1 MGNVLDSKI
10 VPLRKTCLP
19 ECICAIA
26 KLLDESEKSGFLLV
40 KWLPCKMQPFSA
52 FQAVNFLTM
61 KELFIADF
69 VWQVQD
75 WDF

>member
-1 MGNVLDSKI
+1 
-10 VPLRKTCLP
+10 
-19 ECICAIA
+19 
-26 KLLDESEKSGFLLV
+26 
-40 KWLPCKMQPFSA
+40 MQPFSA